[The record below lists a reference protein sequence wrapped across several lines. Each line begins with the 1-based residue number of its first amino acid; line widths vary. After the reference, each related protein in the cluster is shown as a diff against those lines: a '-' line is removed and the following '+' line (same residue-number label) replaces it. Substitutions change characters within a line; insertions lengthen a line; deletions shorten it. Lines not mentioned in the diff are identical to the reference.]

1 MYTMLTQDQAQK
13 MAVIYQTIVDN
24 VIKEHYQMYL
34 LDILYKSSFEENLI
48 FKGGTALRLA
58 YKSYRFSEDLD
69 FSIRGNIDYAEFQ
82 KTIKSVVKI
91 LPEAKIIDIYDKR
104 YTLYAKIVFKI
115 GFKPIPIG
123 IKIEINK
130 NANDFKDQIVL
141 LKSPFNN
148 MEVLGRVYTL
158 ESILNDKWDILK
170 NNTRRMPRDLFDIWY
185 ICQKLNRE
193 FMVDDNYKYTKKE
206 LMDGL
211 NPLLPQKFKK
221 VIHLFEK

>member
-1 MYTMLTQDQAQK
+1 MLTQDQAQK

>member
-1 MYTMLTQDQAQK
+1 MYTMLTQGQAQK
-13 MAVIYQTIVDN
+13 MAVIHRTIVDN
-24 VIKEHYQMYL
+24 ILKEHYQMYL

-58 YKSYRFSEDLD
+58 YQSYRFSEDLD
-69 FSIRGNIDYAEFQ
+69 FSIRGNISYIEFE
-82 KTIKSVVKI
+82 KTIKSAVKI
-91 LPEAKIIDIYDKR
+91 LPEAKIIDLHDKR
-104 YTLYAKIVFKI
+104 YALYAKIVFKI

-148 MEVLGRVYTL
+148 VEVLGRVYTL
-158 ESILNDKWDILK
+158 ESVLSDKMDILK
-170 NNTRRMPRDLFDIWY
+170 SGIRRAPRDLFDAWY

-193 FMVDDNYKYTKKE
+193 FVVEDDYKYTKKE

-211 NPLLPQKFKK
+211 NPLLPQQFKK
-221 VIHLFEK
+221 IIHLFEK